1 MVRTGLGYD
10 VHRLVMGRKLILCGV
25 EVPHLLGLLGHSD
38 ADVATHALID
48 ALLGAMAMGDI
59 GKLFPDTD
67 EKWKDANSVDLLKDV
82 VSRLHRT
89 GHGVVN
95 VDVTIM
101 CEAPKLADYIDAMRE
116 KLAAAL
122 VVDKKFVSVKA
133 TTMERLGAVGRG
145 EGIAAMAIASV
156 RN

>member
-10 VHRLVMGRKLILCGV
+10 VHRLVKGRKLILCGV